1 MYGVLALEKDPFDSS
16 LLSPLSM
23 DESLHWTSGG
33 RQSAEQEALKALREG
48 KSVWISGE
56 PGSGKSHFLCR
67 VLSVLAKEGRT
78 VFAPE
83 IGDAETSGS
92 PVVSLA
98 ELRKNPAD
106 DEGDSTVPALQN
118 ILDAFQRGGTV
129 IFAPSTSLASA
140 RTLEESLEL
149 MKLRLAGQP
158 LIAFALLGESEAP
171 MAEAVSIQIPKF
183 DKNELKNCLQ
193 HRLEACGG
201 AGLVNS
207 KTLDEIASA
216 AAGVGRAIR
225 LARDELS
232 RRAFFAALESKEESS
247 NLSSDAE
254 EASGIFDREQV
265 DEAANLMEGL

>member
-1 MYGVLALEKDPFDSS
+1 MYGVFSLEKDPFTLS

-33 RQSAEQEALKALREG
+33 RQSAEQSALNALREG

-56 PGSGKSHFLCR
+56 SGAGKSHFLCR
-67 VLSVLAKEGRT
+67 VLSILAKEGRT

-83 IGDAETSGS
+83 VGDAEKSVS
-92 PVVSLA
+92 PIEGLA
-98 ELRKNPAD
+98 ELRKNLAD
-106 DEGDSTVPALQN
+106 EEGDSTETALQN
-118 ILDAFQRGGTV
+118 LLEAYQRGGPV

-149 MKLRLAGQP
+149 MKLRLAGRP
-158 LIAFALLGESEAP
+158 LIAFALLGESEPP
-171 MAEAVSIQIPKF
+171 MDGAVLIQMPKF
-183 DKNELKNCLQ
+183 DKSELKNCLE

-216 AAGVGRAIR
+216 ASGVGRAIR

-232 RRAFFAALESKEESS
+232 NRAFFAAIESKEESS
-247 NLSSDAE
+247 NLSCDAA
-254 EASGIFDREQV
+254 EASGIFDREQM